1 MLEILLRSSWVYD
14 VRPKE
19 YEFVNLIPM
28 NTLEQLRQGELTG
41 ATHLALSEGLTEFPR
56 EIFALADTLE
66 YLDLSGN
73 ALTSLPED
81 FARLHRL
88 QVLFCAGNRFTELP
102 LVLGQ
107 CQNLSMVGFRSNQIT
122 RIQAAALPPKL
133 RWLILTG
140 NQIASLPP
148 EIGECP
154 ELQKVALSGNLL
166 STLPVEMAA
175 CTKLELLR
183 IAANRFEV
191 LPEWLLDMPRLSWL
205 GYSGNP
211 VCAAAEARALA
222 QAQSRE
228 APLSAATKTV
238 THMKIGTEQ
247 NQADGIGR
255 VDLAQI
261 PWTSLR
267 LKQKLGEGA
276 SGVIYQ
282 AALEGGSQEVAVKV
296 FKGALTSD
304 GLPHSEIAA
313 YLSAGSHPFLINLL
327 GKVTGHSEKTEAL
340 VMQLVDPSYRNLA
353 APPSLQSC
361 TRDVYAADL
370 RFNLQDALRVAH
382 GVASLARQL
391 HSRGLTHGDLYAHN
405 TLIGADGHAVLG
417 DFGAAAFY
425 DQSDQAVAQALEQI
439 EVRAFGCLFEELL
452 ERVELAPD
460 LTEQP
465 CAALQAAHDLCAQC
479 FAPLVK
485 QRPLFKTIEERL
497 ASLTKQLL
505 FC

>member
-1 MLEILLRSSWVYD
+1 
-14 VRPKE
+14 
-19 YEFVNLIPM
+19 
-28 NTLEQLRQGELTG
+28 
-41 ATHLALSEGLTEFPR
+41 LALSEGLTEFPR

-102 LVLGQ
+102 VVLGQ
-107 CQNLSMVGFRSNQIT
+107 CQSLSMIGFRSNQIAT
-122 RIQAAALPPKL
+122 IQGAALPPKL
-133 RWLILTG
+133 RWLILMG
-140 NQIASLPP
+140 NQLSALPP
-148 EIGECP
+148 EIGACR
-154 ELQKVALSGNLL
+154 ELQKVALAGNLL
-166 STLPVEMAA
+166 STLPTEMAN

-183 IAANRFEV
+183 IGANRFEV
-191 LPEWLLDMPRLSWL
+191 LPEWLLSMPRLSWL

-211 VCAAAEARALA
+211 VCAVAEAQALA
-222 QAQSRE
+222 QAPSRE
-228 APLSAATKTV
+228 APLSAPTKAV
-238 THMKIGTEQ
+238 TNTKIDTEK
-247 NQADGIGR
+247 NQAGGLSR

-261 PWTSLR
+261 PWATLQ

-282 AALEGGSQEVAVKV
+282 AALEGVSQEVAVKV

-313 YLSAGSHPFLINLL
+313 YVSAGSHPYLINLL
-327 GKVTGHSEKTEAL
+327 GKVTGHPEETEAL
-340 VMQLVDPSYRNLA
+340 VMQLVDSSYRNLA

-361 TRDVYAADL
+361 TRDVYAADM
-370 RFNLQDALRVAH
+370 RFSLQDALRVAN

-405 TLIGADGHAVLG
+405 TLIGDDGHAVLG

-425 DQSDQAVAQALEQI
+425 DQSDSLVAQALEQI

-452 ERVELAPD
+452 ERVD
-460 LTEQP
+460 RDSGLTDQQR
-465 CAALQAAHDLCAQC
+465 AALQAAQELCAQC

-497 ASLTKQLL
+497 ASLTKQM
-505 FC
+505 

>member
-1 MLEILLRSSWVYD
+1 
-14 VRPKE
+14 
-19 YEFVNLIPM
+19 M
-28 NTLEQLRQGELTG
+28 NTLEQLRRGDLAG
-41 ATHLALSEGLTEFPR
+41 ATRLALSEGLTEFPR

-73 ALTSLPED
+73 VLTSLPED

-102 LVLGQ
+102 AVLGQ
-107 CQNLSMVGFRSNQIT
+107 CQSLSMVGFRTNQIT
-122 RIQAAALPPKL
+122 TIQGAALPRKL

-148 EIGECP
+148 EIGGCP

-166 STLPVEMAA
+166 STLPVEMAK

-183 IAANRFEV
+183 IGANRFEI
-191 LPEWLLDMPRLSWL
+191 LPEWLLGMPRLSWL

-222 QAQSRE
+222 QAQVV
-228 APLSAATKTV
+228 PLKTATKTAPNTKV
-238 THMKIGTEQ
+238 STEQ
-247 NQADGIGR
+247 NQTGGIGR

-261 PWTSLR
+261 PWANLQLR
-267 LKQKLGEGA
+267 QKLGEGA

-313 YLSAGSHPFLINLL
+313 YVSAGSHPYLINLL
-327 GKVTGHSEKTEAL
+327 GKVTGHPEGTEAL
-340 VMQLVDPSYRNLA
+340 VMQLVDSSYRNLA

-370 RFNLQDALRVAH
+370 RFSLKDALRVAH

-425 DQSDQAVAQALEQI
+425 DQSDSAVAQALEQI

-452 ERVELAPD
+452 ERLTIDVTSENTQPVHVKNINKLRDRCLASD
-460 LTEQP
+460 
-465 CAALQAAHDLCAQC
+465 
-479 FAPLVK
+479 VS
-485 QRPLFKTIEERL
+485 QRPLFEEIEREL
-497 ASLTKQLL
+497 DFFVNACSVD
-505 FC
+505 

>member
-1 MLEILLRSSWVYD
+1 MD
-14 VRPKE
+14 
-19 YEFVNLIPM
+19 
-28 NTLEQLRQGELTG
+28 TLEQLRRGELAG
-41 ATHLALSEGLTEFPR
+41 ATRLALSEGLTEFPR

-102 LVLGQ
+102 VVLGQ
-107 CQNLSMVGFRSNQIT
+107 CQSLSMVGFRSNQIT
-122 RIQAAALPPKL
+122 SIKAAALPPKL

-140 NQIASLPP
+140 NQLASLPP
-148 EIGECP
+148 EIGACP

-166 STLPVEMAA
+166 STLPIEMAK

-183 IAANRFEV
+183 IGANRFEA
-191 LPEWLLDMPRLSWL
+191 LPEWLLSMPRLSWL
-205 GYSGNP
+205 GYSGNS

-222 QAQSRE
+222 QAQSQE
-228 APLSAATKTV
+228 VLLSAATDTV
-238 THMKIGTEQ
+238 TNTKIGTEQ
-247 NQADGIGR
+247 NQASAIDR

-261 PWTSLR
+261 PWGSLQ

-282 AALEGGSQEVAVKV
+282 AALDGGSKEVAVKV

-313 YLSAGSHPFLINLL
+313 YVSAGSHPYLINLL
-327 GKVTGHSEKTEAL
+327 GKVTNHPEGTEAL

-370 RFNLQDALRVAH
+370 RFNLPDALRVAH

-391 HSRGLTHGDLYAHN
+391 HGRGLTHGDLYAHN

-425 DQSDQAVAQALEQI
+425 DQSDLVVAQALEQI

-452 ERVELAPD
+452 ERVD
-460 LTEQP
+460 RGSGLTDQQR
-465 CAALQAAHDLCAQC
+465 AALQAAIALCDQC
-479 FAPLVK
+479 FLPQVL
-485 QRPLFKTIEERL
+485 QRPLFAEIEESLL
-497 ASLTKQLL
+497 ALVSASKVI
-505 FC
+505 

>member
-1 MLEILLRSSWVYD
+1 
-14 VRPKE
+14 
-19 YEFVNLIPM
+19 M
-28 NTLEQLRQGELTG
+28 NTLEQLRRGDLAG
-41 ATHLALSEGLTEFPR
+41 ATRFALSEGLTEFPR

-73 ALTSLPED
+73 ALTNLPED
-81 FARLHRL
+81 FAQLHRL

-102 LVLGQ
+102 VVLGQ
-107 CQNLSMVGFRSNQIT
+107 CQSLSMVGFRSNQIAS
-122 RIQAAALPPKL
+122 IEAAALPPKL

-140 NQIASLPP
+140 NQLSALPP
-148 EIGECP
+148 EIGACP

-166 STLPVEMAA
+166 STLPAEMAK

-191 LPEWLLDMPRLSWL
+191 LPEWLMSMPRLSWL

-211 VCAAAEARALA
+211 ACAAAEAQALA
-222 QAQSRE
+222 QALSRE
-228 APLSAATKTV
+228 APLSAATKAV
-238 THMKIGTEQ
+238 TNTKICTEQ
-247 NQADGIGR
+247 NHAGERSR

-261 PWTSLR
+261 PWASLK

-282 AALEGGSQEVAVKV
+282 AALEDGSQEVAVKV

-313 YLSAGSHPFLINLL
+313 YVSAGSHPYLINLL
-327 GKVTGHSEKTEAL
+327 GKVTNHPEGTEAL

-370 RFNLQDALRVAH
+370 RFSLHDALRVAH

-391 HSRGLTHGDLYAHN
+391 HGRGLTHGDLYAHN
-405 TLIGADGHAVLG
+405 TLIGDDGHAVLG

-425 DQSDQAVAQALEQI
+425 DQGDSAVARALEQI

-452 ERVELAPD
+452 ERVD
-460 LTEQP
+460 RDSGLTDQQR
-465 CAALQAAHDLCAQC
+465 AALQAAQDLCAQC

-497 ASLTKQLL
+497 ASLTKQM
-505 FC
+505 

>member
-1 MLEILLRSSWVYD
+1 MD
-14 VRPKE
+14 
-19 YEFVNLIPM
+19 
-28 NTLEQLRQGELTG
+28 TLEQLRRGALAG
-41 ATHLALSEGLTEFPR
+41 ATRLALSEGLTEFPR

-81 FARLHRL
+81 FAQLHRL
-88 QVLFCAGNRFTELP
+88 QVLFCAGNRFIELP
-102 LVLGQ
+102 VMLGQ
-107 CQNLSMVGFRSNQIT
+107 CQSLSMIGFRSNQIST
-122 RIQAAALPPKL
+122 IRAAALPPKL
-133 RWLILTG
+133 RWLILMG
-140 NQIASLPP
+140 NQLSALPP
-148 EIGECP
+148 EIGTCR
-154 ELQKVALSGNLL
+154 ELQKVTLAGNLL
-166 STLPVEMAA
+166 TTLPAEMAK

-183 IAANRFEV
+183 IGANRFEA
-191 LPEWLLDMPRLSWL
+191 LPEWLLSMPRLSWL

-211 VCAAAEARALA
+211 VCAEAEARALT

-228 APLSAATKTV
+228 APLSAVTKAVANT
-238 THMKIGTEQ
+238 KIGTEK
-247 NQADGIGR
+247 NQAGGLGR
-255 VDLAQI
+255 VELAQI
-261 PWTSLR
+261 PWVSLQ

-282 AALEGGSQEVAVKV
+282 AALADASQEVAVKV

-313 YLSAGSHPFLINLL
+313 YVSAGSHPYLINLL
-327 GKVTGHSEKTEAL
+327 GKVTDHPEGTQAL
-340 VMQLVDPSYRNLA
+340 IMQLVDPSYRNLA

-391 HSRGLTHGDLYAHN
+391 HGRGLTHGDLYAHN
-405 TLIGADGHAVLG
+405 TLIGVDGHAVLG

-425 DQSDQAVAQALEQI
+425 DQRDSAVARALEQI

-452 ERVELAPD
+452 ERVD
-460 LTEQP
+460 RDSGLTDQQR
-465 CAALQAAHDLCAQC
+465 AALQAAQELCAQC

-497 ASLTKQLL
+497 ASLAKQM
-505 FC
+505 

>member
-1 MLEILLRSSWVYD
+1 
-14 VRPKE
+14 
-19 YEFVNLIPM
+19 
-28 NTLEQLRQGELTG
+28 
-41 ATHLALSEGLTEFPR
+41 
-56 EIFALADTLE
+56 
-66 YLDLSGN
+66 
-73 ALTSLPED
+73 
-81 FARLHRL
+81 
-88 QVLFCAGNRFTELP
+88 
-102 LVLGQ
+102 
-107 CQNLSMVGFRSNQIT
+107 
-122 RIQAAALPPKL
+122 
-133 RWLILTG
+133 
-140 NQIASLPP
+140 
-148 EIGECP
+148 
-154 ELQKVALSGNLL
+154 
-166 STLPVEMAA
+166 
-175 CTKLELLR
+175 
-183 IAANRFEV
+183 
-191 LPEWLLDMPRLSWL
+191 MPRLSWL

-211 VCAAAEARALA
+211 VCAVAEAQALA

-228 APLSAATKTV
+228 APLSAATKAV
-238 THMKIGTEQ
+238 TNSKICTEQ
-247 NQADGIGR
+247 NHAGERSR

-261 PWTSLR
+261 PWGSLQ

-313 YLSAGSHPFLINLL
+313 YVSAGSHPYLINLL
-327 GKVTGHSEKTEAL
+327 GKVTGHPEKIEAL
-340 VMQLVDPSYRNLA
+340 VMQLVDSSYRNLA

-370 RFNLQDALRVAH
+370 QFSLQDALRVAH

-405 TLIGADGHAVLG
+405 TLIGDDGHAVLG

-425 DQSDQAVAQALEQI
+425 DQTDLVVAQALEKI

-452 ERVELAPD
+452 ERVD
-460 LTEQP
+460 RDSGLTDQQR
-465 CAALQAAHDLCAQC
+465 AALQTAQELCAQC

-497 ASLTKQLL
+497 ASLTKQM
-505 FC
+505 